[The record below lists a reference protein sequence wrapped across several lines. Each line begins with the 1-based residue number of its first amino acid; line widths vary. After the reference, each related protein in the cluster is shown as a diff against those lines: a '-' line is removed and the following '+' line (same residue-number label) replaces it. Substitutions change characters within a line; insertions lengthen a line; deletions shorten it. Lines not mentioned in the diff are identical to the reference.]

1 MGQEVVDR
9 LHRLMWKAPQRIA
22 IEIAE
27 IWICDDESALEMSQ
41 SVVLVEFES
50 VFAVSNLHK
59 GKVRSPTVAR
69 NLVNIEEVSK
79 AFDIRPL
86 LTKVSL
92 GISEGERIGIVGR
105 NGAGKSTLMRI
116 ITGEEAPDAG
126 RVTKSNSTAIG
137 YLAQIDNADPTA
149 TVGDVVLGDRE
160 KHEWAGDSRIR
171 EIFTGL
177 FGGFDD
183 HLFERTFGNLSGGEK
198 RRVGLAKLLI
208 DDIQL
213 VLLDEPT
220 NHLDVEGVA
229 WLAEH
234 LKRRTDLAVLVV
246 THDRWFLDEITE
258 RTWEVVQGKVEEYE
272 GGYSAFVLAKAE
284 RSRQSAATEA
294 RRNNLIRKELAWLRR
309 GAPART
315 TKPKFRVDAAN
326 ELISAEPA
334 PRDGSELLKFA
345 LNRLGKTVL
354 EAKDMQV
361 KAGDKELLSHLTWNI
376 GPGDRIGIVGI
387 NGAGKSTLMR
397 VLASELQPAAGKL
410 TTGITVKI
418 AFLTQHLDELDPTWR
433 VLEAVEKVAQYVELG
448 KGKTLSASQL
458 CERLGFDRD
467 GQWTPVGDL
476 SGGER
481 RRLQLTRLLMDAP
494 NVLMLDEPTNDFDI
508 ETLTE
513 LEDLL
518 DSYGGTLL
526 VVSHDRYF
534 LERVC
539 DRFVGLL
546 GDLQLR
552 DLPRGVDEYLELRH
566 QQSTPTQNSGG
577 KGKSSSAAEERQ
589 LKKDL
594 TRVERQIEKGRAE
607 VARLTAEQET
617 FAMDPTKL
625 VEVSEQLAKVS
636 AELVTREEEWLSI
649 TMALEG

>member
-1 MGQEVVDR
+1 M
-9 LHRLMWKAPQRIA
+9 
-22 IEIAE
+22 
-27 IWICDDESALEMSQ
+27 
-41 SVVLVEFES
+41 
-50 VFAVSNLHK
+50 
-59 GKVRSPTVAR
+59 AR

-86 LTKVSL
+86 LEKVSL

-116 ITGEEAPDAG
+116 ISGEEPADSG
-126 RVTKSNSTAIG
+126 RVTKSNSTNIG
-137 YLAQIDNADPTA
+137 FLAQIDKADPNA
-149 TVGDVVLGDRE
+149 TVGEVVLGDRE
-160 KHEWAGDSRIR
+160 KHEWAGDARMR

-183 HLFERTFGNLSGGEK
+183 HLFERTFGKLSGGEK

-208 DDIQL
+208 DDLQL
-213 VLLDEPT
+213 ILLDEPT

-229 WLAEH
+229 WLAAH
-234 LKRRTDLAVLVV
+234 LKERKDLAVLVV
-246 THDRWFLDEITE
+246 THDRWFLDEITD
-258 RTWEVVQGKVEEYE
+258 RTWEVVQGRVEEYE

-284 RSRQSAATEA
+284 RSRQAASSEA

-354 EAKDMQV
+354 ETKDMQV

-376 GPGDRIGIVGI
+376 GPGDRIGIVGV

-397 VLASELQPAAGKL
+397 VLASELAPAAGKL

-518 DSYGGTLL
+518 DSFGGTLL

-566 QQSTPTQNSGG
+566 SGNNR
-577 KGKSSSAAEERQ
+577 KSESGTKVKTSSAAEERQ

-594 TRVERQIEKGRAE
+594 TRVERQIAKAREE
-607 VARLTAEQET
+607 IIRLTGEQD
-617 FAMDPTKL
+617 AAVSDSGLLLKL
-625 VEVSEQLAKVS
+625 TEERAKVES
-636 AELVTREEEWLSI
+636 DLEAREEEWITI